1 MQSEGKCRQID
12 LGAEAICRDRA
23 APSLAAS

>member
-1 MQSEGKCRQID
+1 MQSEGKCHQID
-12 LGAEAICRDRA
+12 LRAEVICRDRA